1 MFSRWTSTPSGAV
14 RCTGAKFQTARTP
27 PSTRAFKHPCA
38 AEAGTVRMPIWIFY
52 FWQKAGRAWMSSTG
66 RPSTAEPMSAL
77 LLSNAATMFSP

>member
-38 AEAGTVRMPIWIFY
+38 AEAGTVRARTHAHGLEPLEY
-52 FWQKAGRAWMSSTG
+52 F
-66 RPSTAEPMSAL
+66 
-77 LLSNAATMFSP
+77 

>member
-38 AEAGTVRMPIWIFY
+38 AEAGT
-52 FWQKAGRAWMSSTG
+52 
-66 RPSTAEPMSAL
+66 
-77 LLSNAATMFSP
+77 